1 MGPHPLAC
9 PIIKLD
15 KIAIITMN
23 SLPSKVTIIEV
34 GPRDGLQGE
43 DQKLSS
49 QAKIDFI
56 NQLSCSGL
64 TVIESGSMVNPKWV
78 PQMADSEEVIKGINQ
93 HPGIKYPVL
102 VPNEKGM
109 QRALAAGA
117 KSVAIFISA
126 SEGFNHKNLNCS
138 IEQSFTHFG
147 PIMAIARDN
156 SIEVRA
162 YLSCV
167 MGCPFDGKVKPM
179 MVATIARRLIELG
192 CYEVSLADT
201 IGIGT
206 PLQVQRLIQ
215 TVHRQVAIEQLAI
228 HFHNT
233 RGQALANIYAALE
246 LGITTIDAAVAGLG
260 GCPYAEGSSGN
271 IATEDVVYMLH
282 GMGIETGIDL
292 RTLSETGN
300 RICQQLNRTNNS
312 YVGKLYR

>member
-1 MGPHPLAC
+1 
-9 PIIKLD
+9 
-15 KIAIITMN
+15 MN
-23 SLPSKVTIIEV
+23 SLPSKVTIVEV
-34 GPRDGLQGE
+34 GPRDGLQSE
-43 DQKLSS
+43 AQQLSS
-49 QAKIDFI
+49 QVKIDFI

-64 TVIESGSMVNPKWV
+64 AVIESGSMVNPKWV
-78 PQMADSEEVIKGINQ
+78 PQMADSEEVFKRINQ
-93 HPGIKYPVL
+93 HPDIKYPVL

-117 KSVAIFISA
+117 KSVAIFVSA
-126 SEGFNHKNLNCS
+126 SEGFSHKNLNCS
-138 IEQSFTHFG
+138 IEQSFTHIE
-147 PIMAIARDN
+147 PVMATARD
-156 SIEVRA
+156 SGIEVRA

-179 MVATIARRLIELG
+179 VVATIARRLIELG

-206 PLQVQRLIQ
+206 PLQAQRLIQ
-215 TVHRQVAIEQLAI
+215 TVSRQVAIEQLAV

-271 IATEDVVYMLH
+271 IATEDVIYMLH

-292 RTLSETGN
+292 RALSETGN
-300 RICQQLNRTNNS
+300 MICQQLNRINNS
-312 YVGKLYR
+312 HVGKLYR